1 MSVIKFRLVLAVRLL
16 LTLIGLAAIL
26 LAIHFIA
33 GGPGQS
39 GRIRIPVAGDKSAQ
53 TPATSSA
60 SDVALPATRDNVKY
74 ALLVGQY
81 ANESEA
87 QAMASRVGGTALKVT
102 DNAGT
107 SWWATLVGPY
117 ESVQDAR
124 DHANDVAAR
133 LKTSAVQI
141 PVVKWPSATR

>member
-1 MSVIKFRLVLAVRLL
+1 MIKFRLLLAIRLL

-26 LAIHFIA
+26 LAVHFLA

-39 GRIRIPVAGDKSAQ
+39 GRVRIPVAVSKPTQ
-53 TPATSSA
+53 PPATLPA
-60 SDVALPATRDNVKY
+60 SDDVLPASRDNVKY
-74 ALLVGQY
+74 GLLVGQY
-81 ANESEA
+81 TDQTEA
-87 QAMASRVGGTALKVT
+87 QAMAGRAGGTALKVT

-124 DHANDVAAR
+124 DHSNDVAAR
-133 LKTSAVQI
+133 LKMSAAQI
-141 PVVKWPSATR
+141 PVVKWPPAAK